1 MYSLRGP
8 LVAHSLGGLLTQ
20 LGESLVVPMLMARD
34 AIPVTNSEKYVECL
48 QPRQRPC
55 RYVARK

>member
-8 LVAHSLGGLLTQ
+8 LVTDTLGGLLTQ

-34 AIPVTNSEKYVECL
+34 AIPVTNSEKCVEGPR
-48 QPRQRPC
+48 PRQRLC
-55 RYVARK
+55 RYLARK